1 MVMPSERN
9 EFDLELRHLRVF
21 EVLLREHSLTR
32 AAEVLGVTQPA
43 LSKTLAAL
51 RGYFSDPLFV
61 RVGQRMEPTAK
72 ALHVS
77 AGVREILDQLTS
89 LRTAHVPFHPAVTAR
104 TFRFSSV
111 DSGTIRQLPA
121 LIRAMSERAPK
132 VRLQIVPLDVTRLE
146 SSLESGKLDFATGS
160 FPGLSKRIR
169 RQFLWSVNYV
179 GVARKDHPRLGDRP
193 SLKAFTAE
201 RHVLVYSAGTG
212 HAHLKTERAIEK
224 AVPAERIV
232 CKVPSFVSAA
242 VLVGM
247 SDLVATLPSGMAET
261 LAPHIGLKIFPVP
274 FKTPS
279 IDIYQYW
286 HERFHRAPGNEWIRA
301 LFAELFIHPSSRPGA
316 DTTPARRGTPRAENP
331 ATASR

>member
-1 MVMPSERN
+1 MAIDSGGL
-9 EFDLELRHLRVF
+9 DLDLRHLRVF

-51 RGYFSDPLFV
+51 RTYFADPLFV
-61 RVGQRMEPTAK
+61 RVGQRMEPTSK
-72 ALHVS
+72 ALHLGS
-77 AGVREILDQLTS
+77 PIREILDQVTS

-121 LIRAMSERAPK
+121 LLAALEERAPR
-132 VRLQIVPLDVTRLE
+132 VRLQIMPLNLARLE

-169 RQFLWSVNYV
+169 RQLLWSVSYV
-179 GVARKDHPRLGDRP
+179 GVVRKGHPRIGDKP
-193 SLKAFTAE
+193 SLKAFAAE

-212 HAHLKTERAIEK
+212 HAHLRTERALEK
-224 AVPAERIV
+224 ALPAEKIV
-232 CKVPSFVSAA
+232 CRVPSFVTAA
-242 VLVGM
+242 ALVGM
-247 SDLVATLPSGMAET
+247 SDLVATLPSGMAEA
-261 LAPHIGLKIFPVP
+261 LAPHLGLHLFPVP
-274 FKTPS
+274 VKTPT

-286 HERFHRAPGNEWIRA
+286 HERFHRDPGNEWIRR
-301 LFAELFIHPSSRPGA
+301 LFVELFRQDAVSRP
-316 DTTPARRGTPRAENP
+316 
-331 ATASR
+331 S

>member
-1 MVMPSERN
+1 ASEQG

-51 RGYFSDPLFV
+51 RNYFSDPLFV

-72 ALHVS
+72 AVHLS
-77 AGVREILDQLTS
+77 TAVREILDQVTS

-121 LIRAMSERAPK
+121 LLAALEARAPR
-132 VRLQIVPLDVTRLE
+132 VRLQIMPLDVARLE

-169 RQFLWSVNYV
+169 RQFLWSVSYV
-179 GVARKDHPRLGDRP
+179 GVVRRDHPRVKDKP
-193 SLKAFTAE
+193 TLKAFAAE
-201 RHVLVYSAGTG
+201 KHVLVDSAGTG
-212 HAHLKTERAIEK
+212 HAHLRTERALEK
-224 AVPAERIV
+224 VLPDDRIV
-232 CKVPSFVSAA
+232 CKLPSFVSAA

-247 SDLVATLPSGMAET
+247 SDLVATLPSGMAQT
-261 LAPHIGLKIFPVP
+261 LAPHLGLKLFPVP
-274 FKTPS
+274 VKTPS
-279 IDIYQYW
+279 IDIHQYW
-286 HERFHRAPGNEWIRA
+286 HERFHRDPGNEWIRA
-301 LFAELFIHPSSRPGA
+301 LFAELFSPPSSHPEP
-316 DTTPARRGTPRAENP
+316 DTTAARRGTPRGANR

>member
-1 MVMPSERN
+1 MARN
-9 EFDLELRHLRVF
+9 QSEFDLELRHLRVF

-32 AAEVLGVTQPA
+32 AAELLGVTQPA

-77 AGVREILDQLTS
+77 GSVREILDRLTS
-89 LRTAHVPFHPAVTAR
+89 LRTAHVPFHPALTPR

-111 DSGTIRQLPA
+111 DSGTIRLLPA
-121 LIRAMSERAPK
+121 LIAALAERAPN
-132 VRLQIVPLDVTRLE
+132 VRLQIVPLDVARLE
-146 SSLESGKLDFATGS
+146 SSLESGTLDFATGS

-169 RQFLWSVNYV
+169 RQFLWSVSYV
-179 GVARKDHPRLGDRP
+179 GVARKDHPRLKDKP
-193 SLKAFTAE
+193 SLKTFAAE
-201 RHVLVYSAGTG
+201 KHVLVYSAGTG
-212 HAHLKTERAIEK
+212 HAHLRTERAIEK
-224 AVPAERIV
+224 AVPEENIV
-232 CKVPSFVSAA
+232 LRVPSFVSAA

-247 SDLVATLPSGMAET
+247 SDLVATLPSGMAEA
-261 LAPHIGLKIFPVP
+261 LAPHVGLRLFPVP
-274 FKTPS
+274 VKTPS

-286 HERFHRAPGNEWIRA
+286 HERFHRDPGNEWIRT
-301 LFAELFIHPSSRPGA
+301 LFAELFTPPSSHPDP
-316 DTTPARRGTPRAENP
+316 DTTPARRGTPRGANR

>member
-1 MVMPSERN
+1 MPPDRTEL
-9 EFDLELRHLRVF
+9 DLELRHLRVF

-51 RGYFSDPLFV
+51 RGYFADPLFI

-77 AGVREILDQLTS
+77 GAVREILDQMTS
-89 LRTAHVPFHPAVTAR
+89 LRTAHVPFHPAVSAR

-111 DSGTIRQLPA
+111 DSGTIRHLPA
-121 LIRAMSERAPK
+121 LIAAIAERAPN

-169 RQFLWSVNYV
+169 RQFLWSVSYV
-179 GVARKDHPRLGDRP
+179 GVARADHPRLKDKP

-201 RHVLVYSAGTG
+201 KHVLVYSAGTG
-212 HAHLKTERAIEK
+212 HAHLRTERAIEK
-224 AVPAERIV
+224 AVPAENIV
-232 CKVPSFVSAA
+232 LKVPSFVSAA

-247 SDLVATLPSGMAET
+247 TDLVATLPAGMAET
-261 LAPHIGLKIFPVP
+261 LAPHVGLRLFPVP
-274 FKTPS
+274 MKTPS
-279 IDIYQYW
+279 IDIFQYW
-286 HERFHRAPGNEWIRA
+286 HERFHRDPGSEWIRG
-301 LFAELFIHPSSRPGA
+301 LFAELFTRPSSHPGA
-316 DTTPARRGTPRAENP
+316 DTTPARRGTPRDANR

>member
-1 MVMPSERN
+1 MASEHG

-72 ALHVS
+72 ALHLS
-77 AGVREILDQLTS
+77 TAVREILDQLTS

-121 LIRAMSERAPK
+121 LIRAIGDRAPK
-132 VRLQIVPLDVTRLE
+132 VRLQIMPLDVARLE

-169 RQFLWSVNYV
+169 RQFLWSVSYV
-179 GVARKDHPRLGDRP
+179 GVARHDHPRLKDKP
-193 SLKAFTAE
+193 TLKAFAAE
-201 RHVLVYSAGTG
+201 KHVLVYSAGTG
-212 HAHLKTERAIEK
+212 HAHLRTERALEK
-224 AVPAERIV
+224 ALPNDHIV

-247 SDLVATLPSGMAET
+247 SDLVATLPAGMAQT
-261 LAPHIGLKIFPVP
+261 LAPHLGLKIFPVP
-274 FKTPS
+274 LRTPS

-286 HERFHRAPGNEWIRA
+286 HERFHRDPGNEWIRE
-301 LFAELFIHPSSRPGA
+301 LFAELFTRPSSHPES
-316 DTTPARRGTPRAENP
+316 DTTSMRRGTPRAANR
-331 ATASR
+331 ATVSR